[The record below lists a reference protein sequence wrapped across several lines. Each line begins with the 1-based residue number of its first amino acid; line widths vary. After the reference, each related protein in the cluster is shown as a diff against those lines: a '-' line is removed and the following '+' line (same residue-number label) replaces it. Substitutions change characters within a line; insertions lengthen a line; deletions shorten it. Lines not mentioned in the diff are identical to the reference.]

1 MSACVT
7 RGYRCHTGTAEVSPR
22 VSPPSYSP
30 PDLEAELQLDRLK
43 PRPSRR
49 VLLLKGHQ
57 SSKQKEL
64 VVAPGTPPVCSNL
77 TAYLRVRPEEQRG
90 RGRGQSMEGGG
101 QERGCGISNQDGD
114 RDWG

>member
-1 MSACVT
+1 MSPGGTAVT
-7 RGYRCHTGTAEVSPR
+7 RALLGCHRGYHQCH
-22 VSPPSYSP
+22 PPIP

-49 VLLLKGHQ
+49 VLLLEGHQ
-57 SSKQKEL
+57 SSKQEEL
-64 VVAPGTPPVCSNL
+64 VVAPGTPPVCSHV
-77 TAYLRVRPEEQRG
+77 TAYLRVRAEEQWG

-101 QERGCGISNQDGD
+101 QERGCGISSQDGD